1 MSEDTEDTILAIV
14 SIALP
19 LVLVWASGS
28 MGWDLGED
36 VAFQATIYSV
46 FAVMTLI
53 GVTKSINWIKRR

>member
-14 SIALP
+14 SIVLP

-28 MGWDLGED
+28 MGWELGED